1 MLNKFIR
8 TSTLALFMMLTTF
21 TLAFPVHYA
30 YATATPLPPPFSKFF
45 YPSSSQFS
53 GQPLA
58 GGQVFTY
65 TAGTTTPLA
74 SYTDS
79 TALVQNPNPVILDS
93 NGEANI
99 WIAGAYKIVV
109 EDPNGNVLKTTDNV
123 QDLFTYD
130 FIQSTSTTS
139 LAIQNNA
146 TITLTTQAGK
156 YYSPGLYLMIVN
168 TAAPTTNWM
177 HCQVTSYIGTQLMCA
192 TDSIGGTGTYASWTI
207 SLSGPIG
214 PTGPT
219 GPAGSGAGNMIS
231 SINLA
236 QTVGGVSNTATALAN
251 LGIGSAGVLNAG
263 TGANQVVQLTA
274 AAKLPA
280 VDGSLLTNL
289 PVQQTPVKAWANF
302 YWNGSAIVIN
312 GSLNIASITRSSTG
326 HYIINLTS
334 AVADTGFGINANASG
349 SANIVAVEDSGVSRS
364 ASSFGLAVS
373 TPGVFNDSASISVTV
388 LH

>member
-1 MLNKFIR
+1 MVNKFIR
-8 TSTLALFMMLTTF
+8 ASVLALFML
-21 TLAFPVHYA
+21 LASYSIIATAPQA

-79 TALVQNPNPVILDS
+79 TALVQNSNPVILNS

-99 WIAGAYKIVV
+99 WIAGAYKIIV
-109 EDPNGNVLKTTDNV
+109 EDPNGNVLSTTDNV

-139 LAIQNNA
+139 LAIQSNA

-156 YYSPGLYLMIVN
+156 YYSPGLYLMVVN

-192 TDSIGGTGTYASWTI
+192 TDSIGGSGTYAAWTI

-214 PTGPT
+214 PQGPQGST
-219 GPAGSGAGNMIS
+219 GSGAGDMVGAD
-231 SINLA
+231 NLA
-236 QTVGGVSNTATALAN
+236 VGAGGVANAATARAN
-251 LGIGSAGVLNAG
+251 LGLGSAAVLNAG
-263 TGANQVVQLTA
+263 TGANQVVQLNSSA
-274 AAKLPA
+274 QYPA
-280 VDGSLLTNL
+280 GNASLLTNL
-289 PVQQTPVKAWANF
+289 TGIPVVTNSIPGKIVFGAVTLQWGTSASNPSGTLISTFGTAFSGTPYMVWGQSPITGAAMGCPTGGWTSTTFACIGG
-302 YWNGSAIVIN
+302 NGSGGPEPFSYAAL
-312 GSLNIASITRSSTG
+312 GPT
-326 HYIINLTS
+326 
-334 AVADTGFGINANASG
+334 
-349 SANIVAVEDSGVSRS
+349 
-364 ASSFGLAVS
+364 
-373 TPGVFNDSASISVTV
+373 
-388 LH
+388 